1 MRGFWHGVRWLLSP
15 FDYFRAQG
23 AGTWRARL
31 PGLGEVLI
39 TGDPALLA
47 EVMGH
52 PELVGGKAHKALRA
66 TLGEDHL
73 IVSWGA
79 PHRERRRVVQ
89 QALQAFP
96 RDELIEEVTRVEVS
110 RYPAG
115 SAFSLHEAGHRASL
129 RIMLQGLL
137 GPMSLAEEAPLLSAA
152 EAFQGAFSN
161 PLVLFLPWLRRDLG
175 AWSPWG
181 RLLRRRA
188 ELVRLLVAAVP
199 KGDCMAARLR
209 PHLDASGY
217 ANELLALLMF
227 GHETTAASLSWCL
240 AHAFER
246 PSRAA
251 RIRDGDEV
259 YALAFV
265 QECLRVSPP
274 VAQLTRVATAPLNLS
289 GWRVE
294 EGGVVMPA
302 IPLAHLSLGEEFWP
316 ERFLGPPPAPTS
328 YCPFGFGNRL
338 CPGRAVA
345 LRQLTVMLMTLL
357 RDFRWRLVDVSTRPR
372 RHLFLVLPQGGVR
385 VCRENG
391 RGVTEVS
398 RRDCRNADG

>member
-15 FDYFRAQG
+15 FDYFRGQKRA
-23 AGTWRARL
+23 TWRARL

-89 QALQAFP
+89 QALLAFP
-96 RDELIEEVTRVEVS
+96 REELIAELTRAEIWRHPTEEV
-110 RYPAG
+110 
-115 SAFSLHEAGHRASL
+115 FSLHQAGHRASL

-137 GPMSLAEEAPLLSAA
+137 GPMSLAEETPLLSAA
-152 EAFQGAFSN
+152 EAFQRSFSS
-161 PLVLFLPWLRRDLG
+161 PLVLFWPWLRRDLG

-181 RLLRRRA
+181 RLLRRRT
-188 ELVRLLVAAVP
+188 ELLSLLTAVSP
-199 KGDCMAARLR
+199 IGDCMAARLR

-246 PSRAA
+246 PDCALK
-251 RIRDGDEV
+251 IRDGDEA

-265 QECLRVSPP
+265 QECLRVTPP
-274 VAQLTRVATAPLNLS
+274 VAQLTRVATAALNLG

-345 LRQLTVMLMTLL
+345 LRQLTVMLTTLF
-357 RDFRWRLVDVSTRPR
+357 RDFRWRSVDVGTRPR
-372 RHLFLVLPQGGVR
+372 RHLFLVLPRGGVT
-385 VCRENG
+385 V
-391 RGVTEVS
+391 
-398 RRDCRNADG
+398 RRD